1 MRKLLSVILSAVT
14 LFCML
19 CTPVAAAGHITPSG
33 VSYKNIGTEIESLA
47 KENEGNYASFGTA
60 VFSGDEVLYSK
71 HFGYVDRKNGIIA
84 DESAVYEWGSISK
97 MLVWV
102 SVMQLY
108 EQDKLDLN
116 TDIQTYLPEGFFK
129 KLKYDEPITMLNLMN
144 HNAGWQ
150 ETSTTIEVD
159 DEEDIISLEE
169 ALKKTE
175 PAQVFKPGEITAYS
189 NWGAALAG
197 YIVECIS
204 GMDYAEYLHK
214 NVLEPLGMEHTS
226 VSADY
231 RDNKW
236 VRDQREKTRS
246 YLIMNFPEMGIV
258 KDEDLGTAMSFILLY
273 PSGSVTGT
281 LADMTKFAQAFISD
295 ECHLFEKQETL
306 DLMLSAS
313 DFYGDSDI
321 PKNCHGLWVTE
332 YAVTTMGHSG
342 NTNAGTANL
351 VFDKASNTGVVVLTN
366 QQSEN
371 VFCNNI
377 PEIVFG
383 SFENNPIYTN
393 AKITERTDISGD
405 YLLSRGLFDGMA
417 KVYSS
422 LSYLP
427 LEQGENT
434 DSYAQGGIPAL
445 KRISDNI
452 YMIEGSTDFLY
463 QTETSDGKI
472 MLEYSSMA
480 YIQSDIVKNEFISVI
495 IFAVI
500 VVVTLILLIVKGV
513 KKLTRKYRA
522 IPAGKVILTGQ
533 LGRLAV
539 GIVFVLFLTVT
550 VPKAV
555 FIIMCI
561 AAGISA
567 IVCFVSAGFTVKAI
581 FTEKKLKKFAR
592 IRYLVSILFNLF
604 TAGFV
609 IYFELFN
616 FWA

>member
-19 CTPVAAAGHITPSG
+19 CTPVAAAGHIIPSG

-84 DESAVYEWGSISK
+84 DENAVYEWGSISK

-150 ETSTTIEVD
+150 EASTTIEVD

-281 LADMTKFAQAFISD
+281 LSDMTKFAQAFVSD
-295 ECHLFEKQETL
+295 ECPLFEKQETL

-366 QQSEN
+366 QQNEN

-472 MLEYSSMA
+472 MLEYFSMA

-500 VVVTLILLIVKGV
+500 VVVTLVLLIVKGV

-567 IVCFVSAGFTVKAI
+567 IVCFFRQD
-581 FTEKKLKKFAR
+581 LLLR
-592 IRYLVSILFNLF
+592 LFLQKRN
-604 TAGFV
+604 
-609 IYFELFN
+609 
-616 FWA
+616 

>member
-19 CTPVAAAGHITPSG
+19 CTPVAAAGHIIPSG

-84 DESAVYEWGSISK
+84 DENAVYEWGSISK

-281 LADMTKFAQAFISD
+281 LADMTKFAQAFVSD
-295 ECHLFEKQETL
+295 ECPLFEKQETL

-321 PKNCHGLWVTE
+321 PKIVT
-332 YAVTTMGHSG
+332 
-342 NTNAGTANL
+342 
-351 VFDKASNTGVVVLTN
+351 
-366 QQSEN
+366 
-371 VFCNNI
+371 
-377 PEIVFG
+377 VFG
-383 SFENNPIYTN
+383 
-393 AKITERTDISGD
+393 
-405 YLLSRGLFDGMA
+405 LLNM
-417 KVYSS
+417 
-422 LSYLP
+422 P
-427 LEQGENT
+427 
-434 DSYAQGGIPAL
+434 
-445 KRISDNI
+445 
-452 YMIEGSTDFLY
+452 
-463 QTETSDGKI
+463 
-472 MLEYSSMA
+472 
-480 YIQSDIVKNEFISVI
+480 
-495 IFAVI
+495 
-500 VVVTLILLIVKGV
+500 
-513 KKLTRKYRA
+513 
-522 IPAGKVILTGQ
+522 
-533 LGRLAV
+533 
-539 GIVFVLFLTVT
+539 
-550 VPKAV
+550 
-555 FIIMCI
+555 
-561 AAGISA
+561 
-567 IVCFVSAGFTVKAI
+567 
-581 FTEKKLKKFAR
+581 
-592 IRYLVSILFNLF
+592 
-604 TAGFV
+604 
-609 IYFELFN
+609 
-616 FWA
+616 